1 MANSFLLLPANILL
15 RVQNFA
21 LIRVAGSVG
30 FYALLRH
37 RFEKF
42 VVTSVHAY
50 ADSLFRCGDRFQKFA
65 VTVRVCFGRVDAR
78 RNLNK
83 MFAYASKSGYVWTG
97 PRKIG

>member
-1 MANSFLLLPANILL
+1 MTNSYLFLPANILL
-15 RVQNFA
+15 RLQNFA
-21 LIRVAGSVG
+21 LTYVAGIVG

-65 VTVRVCFGRVDAR
+65 CHSARLLRTCGRKA
-78 RNLNK
+78 
-83 MFAYASKSGYVWTG
+83 
-97 PRKIG
+97 